1 MPRLTDATKAARR
14 AQIIEAAISCF
25 LEKGYTNTSMS
36 DIIKASGLSSGSI
49 YSHFSGKEDIL
60 ISAINERL
68 NSVKE
73 LYDTFPGGAG
83 PQDILEIIYTN
94 LLVNENFT
102 AMLRIRLES
111 LHAPEIARATA
122 NIMPLLQG
130 IIVKTLTPWAAEQ
143 LSVLHEINPDPAQRT
158 PEQEALI
165 TDYARDT
172 ADAFMMVFQGTC
184 SAPSSAPPRKRTAST
199 ASLWRSFLSSCP
211 PDSP

>member
-83 PQDILEIIYTN
+83 PQGILEIIYTN

-158 PEQEALI
+158 SEQEALI

-172 ADAFMMVFQGTC
+172 ADAFMMVFQGYM
-184 SAPSSAPPRKRTAST
+184 
-199 ASLWRSFLSSCP
+199 LRSFFGAPEEKDRLYRVALALLP
-211 PDSP
+211 E

>member
-60 ISAINERL
+60 ITAINERL
-68 NSVKE
+68 NNVKE
-73 LYDTFPGGAG
+73 LYAALPEGAG
-83 PQDILEIIYTN
+83 PQDILETIHTN
-94 LLVNENFT
+94 QMINENFS

-122 NIMPLLQG
+122 DIMPLLQG
-130 IIVKTLTPWAAEQ
+130 IIVKTLTPWATEQ
-143 LSVLHEINPDPAQRT
+143 LSVLHEINPDSAQRT

-172 ADAFMMVFQGTC
+172 ADAFMMVFQGYM
-184 SAPSSAPPRKRTAST
+184 
-199 ASLWRSFLSSCP
+199 LRSFFGSTEEKDRLYRVALALLP
-211 PDSP
+211 E

>member
-14 AQIIEAAISCF
+14 AQIIEAAIDCF
-25 LEKGYTNTSMS
+25 LEHGYTNTSMS

-60 ISAINERL
+60 VSTINERL
-68 NSVKE
+68 ENVKN
-73 LYDTFPGGAG
+73 LYAALPEGAG

-94 LLVNENFT
+94 QMVNENFS

-122 NIMPLLQG
+122 NVMPLLQG
-130 IIVKTLTPWAAEQ
+130 IIVKTLTPWATEQ

-158 PEQEALI
+158 PEQSALI
-165 TDYARDT
+165 ADYARDT
-172 ADAFMMVFQGTC
+172 ADAFMMVFQGYM
-184 SAPSSAPPRKRTAST
+184 
-199 ASLWRSFLSSCP
+199 LRSFFGSTEEKDRLYRVALALLP
-211 PDSP
+211 E

>member
-14 AQIIEAAISCF
+14 AQIIEAAIDCF
-25 LEKGYTNTSMS
+25 LEHGYTNTSMS

-60 ISAINERL
+60 IGAVNERL
-68 NSVKE
+68 NNVKE
-73 LYDTFPGGAG
+73 LYATLPEGAG

-94 LLVNENFT
+94 QQVNENFS
-102 AMLRIRLES
+102 AMLCLRLEA
-111 LHAPEIARATA
+111 LHAPEIAKATTD
-122 NIMPLLQG
+122 IIPLLQG
-130 IIVKTLTPWAAEQ
+130 IITQTLTPWAVEQ

-172 ADAFMMVFQGTC
+172 ADAFMMVFQGFM
-184 SAPSSAPPRKRTAST
+184 
-199 ASLWRSFLSSCP
+199 LRSFFGTPEEKEHLYRVALALLP
-211 PDSP
+211 E

>member
-60 ISAINERL
+60 NTAINERL
-68 NSVKE
+68 NNVKK
-73 LYDTFPGGAG
+73 LYETLPQGAS
-83 PQDILEIIYTN
+83 PQDILETIHTN
-94 LLVNENFT
+94 QLVNDNFS

-122 NIMPLLQG
+122 DIMPLLQG

-165 TDYARDT
+165 ADYARDT
-172 ADAFMMVFQGTC
+172 ADAFMMVFQGYM
-184 SAPSSAPPRKRTAST
+184 
-199 ASLWRSFLSSCP
+199 LRSFFGSTEEKDRLYRVALALLP
-211 PDSP
+211 E

>member
-14 AQIIEAAISCF
+14 AQIIEAAIDCF
-25 LEKGYTNTSMS
+25 LERGYTNTSMS

-60 ISAINERL
+60 IGAINERL
-68 NSVKE
+68 NNVKE
-73 LYDTFPGGAG
+73 LYAALPEGAG
-83 PQDILEIIYTN
+83 PQDILETIYTN
-94 LLVNENFT
+94 QLVSENFS

-122 NIMPLLQG
+122 NIIPLLQD
-130 IIVKTLTPWAAEQ
+130 IITQTLTPWAVEQ

-165 TDYARDT
+165 ADYARDT
-172 ADAFMMVFQGTC
+172 ADAFMMVFQGFM
-184 SAPSSAPPRKRTAST
+184 
-199 ASLWRSFLSSCP
+199 LRSFVGAPEEKDHLYRVALALLP
-211 PDSP
+211 E

>member
-60 ISAINERL
+60 ITAINERL
-68 NSVKE
+68 NNVKE
-73 LYDTFPGGAG
+73 LYETLPEGAG
-83 PQDILEIIYTN
+83 PQDILETIHTN
-94 LLVNENFT
+94 QLVNDNFS
-102 AMLRIRLES
+102 AMLRIRAKS

-122 NIMPLLQG
+122 DTMPLLQG

-143 LSVLHEINPDPAQRT
+143 LSVLHEINPNSAQRT

-165 TDYARDT
+165 ADYARDT
-172 ADAFMMVFQGTC
+172 ADAFMMVFQGYMLHSFFGAPEEKDRLYRVA
-184 SAPSSAPPRKRTAST
+184 SALLPE
-199 ASLWRSFLSSCP
+199 
-211 PDSP
+211 

>member
-14 AQIIEAAISCF
+14 AQIIEAAVSCF

-60 ISAINERL
+60 ITAINERL
-68 NSVKE
+68 NNVKE
-73 LYDTFPGGAG
+73 LYETLPEGAG
-83 PQDILEIIYTN
+83 PQDILETIHTN
-94 LLVNENFT
+94 QLVNDNFS

-122 NIMPLLQG
+122 DIMPLLQG

-143 LSVLHEINPDPAQRT
+143 LSVLHEINPDSAQRT

-165 TDYARDT
+165 ADYARDT
-172 ADAFMMVFQGTC
+172 ADAFMMVFQGYM
-184 SAPSSAPPRKRTAST
+184 
-199 ASLWRSFLSSCP
+199 LRSFFGAPEEKDRLYRVALALLP
-211 PDSP
+211 E

>member
-60 ISAINERL
+60 ITAINERL
-68 NSVKE
+68 NNVKE
-73 LYDTFPGGAG
+73 LYETLPEGAG
-83 PQDILEIIYTN
+83 PQDILETIHTN
-94 LLVNENFT
+94 QLVNDNFS
-102 AMLRIRLES
+102 AMLRIRAGS

-122 NIMPLLQG
+122 DTMPLLQG

-143 LSVLHEINPDPAQRT
+143 LSVLHEINPNSAQRT

-172 ADAFMMVFQGTC
+172 ADAFMMVFQGYM
-184 SAPSSAPPRKRTAST
+184 
-199 ASLWRSFLSSCP
+199 LRSFFGAPEEKDRLYRVASALLP
-211 PDSP
+211 E

>member
-14 AQIIEAAISCF
+14 AQIIEAAIDCF
-25 LEKGYTNTSMS
+25 LERSYTNTSMS

-68 NSVKE
+68 NNVKE
-73 LYDTFPGGAG
+73 LYAVLPEGAG
-83 PQDILEIIYTN
+83 PQDILETIYTN
-94 LLVNENFT
+94 QLVNENFS

-111 LHAPEIARATA
+111 LHAPEVARATTD
-122 NIMPLLQG
+122 IIPLLQG
-130 IIVKTLTPWAAEQ
+130 IITQTLTPWAVDQ

-172 ADAFMMVFQGTC
+172 ADAFMMVFQGFM
-184 SAPSSAPPRKRTAST
+184 
-199 ASLWRSFLSSCP
+199 LRSFFGTPEEKEHLYRVALALLP
-211 PDSP
+211 E

>member
-14 AQIIEAAISCF
+14 AQIIEAAVSCF

-83 PQDILEIIYTN
+83 PQDILETIHTN
-94 LLVNENFT
+94 QLVNDNFS
-102 AMLRIRLES
+102 AMLRIRAES
-111 LHAPEIARATA
+111 LHAPETARATA
-122 NIMPLLQG
+122 DTMPLLQG

-172 ADAFMMVFQGTC
+172 ADAFMMVFQGYM
-184 SAPSSAPPRKRTAST
+184 
-199 ASLWRSFLSSCP
+199 LRSFFGAPEEKDRLYRVALALLP
-211 PDSP
+211 E

>member
-14 AQIIEAAISCF
+14 AQIIEAAINCF
-25 LEKGYTNTSMS
+25 LERGYINTSMS

-122 NIMPLLQG
+122 DIMPLLQG

-165 TDYARDT
+165 ADYARDT
-172 ADAFMMVFQGTC
+172 ADAFMMVFQGYM
-184 SAPSSAPPRKRTAST
+184 
-199 ASLWRSFLSSCP
+199 LRSFLGSSDEKDHLYRVALALLP
-211 PDSP
+211 E

>member
-60 ISAINERL
+60 ITAINERL
-68 NSVKE
+68 NNVKE
-73 LYDTFPGGAG
+73 LYETLPEGAG
-83 PQDILEIIYTN
+83 PQDILETIHTN
-94 LLVNENFT
+94 QLVNDNFS
-102 AMLRIRLES
+102 AMLRIRAES

-122 NIMPLLQG
+122 DTMPLLQG
-130 IIVKTLTPWAAEQ
+130 IIVKTLTPWATEQ
-143 LSVLHEINPDPAQRT
+143 LRVLHEINPDPAQRT

-165 TDYARDT
+165 ADYARDT
-172 ADAFMMVFQGTC
+172 ADAFMMVFQGYM
-184 SAPSSAPPRKRTAST
+184 
-199 ASLWRSFLSSCP
+199 LRSFFGTPEEKDHLYRVALALLP
-211 PDSP
+211 E

>member
-1 MPRLTDATKAARR
+1 MPRLTEATKAARR
-14 AQIIEAAISCF
+14 AQIIEAAIACF
-25 LEKGYTNTSMS
+25 LERGYTNTSMS

-49 YSHFSGKEDIL
+49 YSHFTGKEDIL
-60 ISAINERL
+60 VSAINERL
-68 NSVKE
+68 ENVKK
-73 LYDTFPGGAG
+73 LYAALPEGAG

-94 LLVNENFT
+94 QMVNENFS

-122 NIMPLLQG
+122 NVMPLLQG
-130 IIVKTLTPWAAEQ
+130 VIVKTLTPWATEQ

-172 ADAFMMVFQGTC
+172 ADAFMMVFQGYM
-184 SAPSSAPPRKRTAST
+184 
-199 ASLWRSFLSSCP
+199 LRSFFGTPEEKDHLYRVALALLP
-211 PDSP
+211 E

>member
-60 ISAINERL
+60 NIAINERL
-68 NSVKE
+68 NNVKE
-73 LYDTFPGGAG
+73 LYETLPEGAG
-83 PQDILEIIYTN
+83 PQDILETIYTN
-94 LLVNENFT
+94 QMVNENFS

-122 NIMPLLQG
+122 NIMPLLRG
-130 IIVKTLTPWAAEQ
+130 IIVKTLTSWAAEQ
-143 LSVLHEINPDPAQRT
+143 LSVLHEINPDSAQRT

-165 TDYARDT
+165 ADYARDT
-172 ADAFMMVFQGTC
+172 ADAFMMIFQGYM
-184 SAPSSAPPRKRTAST
+184 
-199 ASLWRSFLSSCP
+199 LRSFFGSTEEKDRLYRVALALLP
-211 PDSP
+211 E

>member
-60 ISAINERL
+60 ITAINERL
-68 NSVKE
+68 NNVKE
-73 LYDTFPGGAG
+73 LYETLPEGAG
-83 PQDILEIIYTN
+83 PQDILETIHTN
-94 LLVNENFT
+94 QLVNDNFS
-102 AMLRIRLES
+102 AMLRIRAES
-111 LHAPEIARATA
+111 LHAPETARATA
-122 NIMPLLQG
+122 DTMPLLQG

-143 LSVLHEINPDPAQRT
+143 LRVLHEINPNSAQRT

-165 TDYARDT
+165 ADYARDT
-172 ADAFMMVFQGTC
+172 ADAFMMVFQGYM
-184 SAPSSAPPRKRTAST
+184 
-199 ASLWRSFLSSCP
+199 LRSFFGSTEEKDRLYRVAMALLP
-211 PDSP
+211 E

>member
-14 AQIIEAAISCF
+14 AQIIEAAVSCF

-60 ISAINERL
+60 ITAINERL
-68 NSVKE
+68 ENVKE
-73 LYDTFPGGAG
+73 LYDALPEGAG
-83 PQDILEIIYTN
+83 PQDILETIYTN
-94 LLVNENFT
+94 QMVNENFS

-111 LHAPEIARATA
+111 LHAPEIARATTD
-122 NIMPLLQG
+122 IIPLLQG

-143 LSVLHEINPDPAQRT
+143 LRVLHEINPDPTRRT

-165 TDYARDT
+165 ADYARDH
-172 ADAFMMVFQGTC
+172 ADAFMMVFQGYM
-184 SAPSSAPPRKRTAST
+184 
-199 ASLWRSFLSSCP
+199 LRSFFGAPEEKDRLYRIALALLP
-211 PDSP
+211 E

>member
-14 AQIIEAAISCF
+14 AQIIEVAVSCF

-60 ISAINERL
+60 ITAINERL
-68 NSVKE
+68 NNVKK
-73 LYDTFPGGAG
+73 LYETLPEGAG
-83 PQDILEIIYTN
+83 PHDILETIHTN
-94 LLVNENFT
+94 QLVNDNFS

-111 LHAPEIARATA
+111 LHAPEIARATTD
-122 NIMPLLQG
+122 IMPLLQG

-143 LSVLHEINPDPAQRT
+143 LSVLHEINPDSAQRT

-165 TDYARDT
+165 ADYARDT
-172 ADAFMMVFQGTC
+172 ADAFMMVFQGYM
-184 SAPSSAPPRKRTAST
+184 
-199 ASLWRSFLSSCP
+199 LRSFFGAPEEKDRLYRVALALLP
-211 PDSP
+211 E

>member
-1 MPRLTDATKAARR
+1 MPRLTEATKAARR

-143 LSVLHEINPDPAQRT
+143 LSVLHEINPDSAQRT

-165 TDYARDT
+165 ADYARDT
-172 ADAFMMVFQGTC
+172 ADAFMMIFQGYM
-184 SAPSSAPPRKRTAST
+184 
-199 ASLWRSFLSSCP
+199 LRSFFGSTEEKDRLYRVALALLP
-211 PDSP
+211 E

>member
-36 DIIKASGLSSGSI
+36 DIIKASGLSSGSL

-122 NIMPLLQG
+122 DIMPRLQG
-130 IIVKTLTPWAAEQ
+130 IIVKTLTPWATEQ

-172 ADAFMMVFQGTC
+172 ADAFMMILQGYM
-184 SAPSSAPPRKRTAST
+184 
-199 ASLWRSFLSSCP
+199 LRSFFGAPEEKDRLYRVASALLP
-211 PDSP
+211 E

>member
-14 AQIIEAAISCF
+14 AQIIEAAIDCF
-25 LEKGYTNTSMS
+25 LERGYTNTSMS

-60 ISAINERL
+60 ITAINERL
-68 NSVKE
+68 NNVKE
-73 LYDTFPGGAG
+73 LYETLPEGAG
-83 PQDILEIIYTN
+83 PQDILETIHTN
-94 LLVNENFT
+94 QLVNDNFS
-102 AMLRIRLES
+102 AMLRIRAGS

-122 NIMPLLQG
+122 DTMPLLQG

-143 LSVLHEINPDPAQRT
+143 LSVLHEINPNSAQRT

-172 ADAFMMVFQGTC
+172 ADAFMMVLQGYM
-184 SAPSSAPPRKRTAST
+184 
-199 ASLWRSFLSSCP
+199 LRSFFGAPEEKDRLYRVASALLP
-211 PDSP
+211 E

>member
-14 AQIIEAAISCF
+14 AQIIEAAVSCF

-60 ISAINERL
+60 ITAINERL
-68 NSVKE
+68 NNVKE
-73 LYDTFPGGAG
+73 LYETLPEGAG
-83 PQDILEIIYTN
+83 PQDILETIYTN
-94 LLVNENFT
+94 QMVNENFS

-122 NIMPLLQG
+122 DIIPLLQG

-165 TDYARDT
+165 ADYARDT
-172 ADAFMMVFQGTC
+172 ADAFMMVFQGYM
-184 SAPSSAPPRKRTAST
+184 
-199 ASLWRSFLSSCP
+199 LRSFFGAPEEKDRLYRVALALLP
-211 PDSP
+211 E

>member
-14 AQIIEAAISCF
+14 AQIIEAAVSCF

-60 ISAINERL
+60 ITAINERL
-68 NSVKE
+68 ENVKN
-73 LYDTFPGGAG
+73 LYAALPEGAG
-83 PQDILEIIYTN
+83 PQDILETIYTN
-94 LLVNENFT
+94 QMVNENFS

-122 NIMPLLQG
+122 DIIPLLQG

-165 TDYARDT
+165 ADYARDT
-172 ADAFMMVFQGTC
+172 ADAFMMVFQGYM
-184 SAPSSAPPRKRTAST
+184 
-199 ASLWRSFLSSCP
+199 LRSFFDAPEEKDRLYRVALALLP
-211 PDSP
+211 E

>member
-60 ISAINERL
+60 NTAINERL
-68 NSVKE
+68 NNVKE
-73 LYDTFPGGAG
+73 LYETLPEGAG
-83 PQDILEIIYTN
+83 PQDILETIHTN
-94 LLVNENFT
+94 QLVNDNFS

-122 NIMPLLQG
+122 DIMPLLQG

-165 TDYARDT
+165 ADYARDT
-172 ADAFMMVFQGTC
+172 ADAFMMVFQGYM
-184 SAPSSAPPRKRTAST
+184 
-199 ASLWRSFLSSCP
+199 LRSFFGSTEEKDRLYRVALALLP
-211 PDSP
+211 E

>member
-14 AQIIEAAISCF
+14 AQIIEAAVSCF

-60 ISAINERL
+60 ITAINERL
-68 NSVKE
+68 DNVKE
-73 LYDTFPGGAG
+73 LYETLPEGAG
-83 PQDILEIIYTN
+83 PQDILETIHTN
-94 LLVNENFT
+94 QLANDNFS

-122 NIMPLLQG
+122 DIMPLLQG

-143 LSVLHEINPDPAQRT
+143 LSVLHEINPDSAQRT

-165 TDYARDT
+165 ADYARDT
-172 ADAFMMVFQGTC
+172 ADAFMMVFQGYM
-184 SAPSSAPPRKRTAST
+184 
-199 ASLWRSFLSSCP
+199 LRSFFGSTEEKDRLYRVASALLP
-211 PDSP
+211 E